1 MKIDIDKTDQI
12 IIDHLERDARI
23 SISDL
28 AEIVGLSRP
37 AVSERIE
44 KLQKQGVIKGFSAVI
59 DHSVVETP
67 VIAFVAARHP
77 GMLMGKAEAAVYELS
92 RKKEILEVHG
102 VAGEDCLYL
111 KVRVKDMKEL
121 NELVK
126 SLQQPPLSME
136 TKTTIVMSTYFE
148 KLGGILL
155 MEKPSKEKSR

>member
-1 MKIDIDKTDQI
+1 MKIDVDRIDQI
-12 IIDHLERDARI
+12 IIDHLERDGRI

-44 KLQKQGVIKGFSAVI
+44 KLQKEGIIKGFSAVI
-59 DHSVVETP
+59 DHNVVVNQ

-121 NELVK
+121 NELVR
-126 SLQQPPLSME
+126 SLQQPPLNME
-136 TKTTIVMSTYFE
+136 TKTTIAMNTYFE
-148 KLGGILL
+148 KQGGILL
-155 MEKPSKEKSR
+155 MEKPAKEKPR

>member
-1 MKIDIDKTDQI
+1 MKIEIDKIDQV
-12 IIDHLERDARI
+12 IIDHLEHDARI

-37 AVSERIE
+37 AISERIE

-59 DHSVVETP
+59 DHSVFENP

-77 GMLMGKAEAAVYELS
+77 SPTTAKAEAAVYELS
-92 RKKEILEVHG
+92 RRKEILEVHG

-121 NELVK
+121 NELVR
-126 SLQQPPLSME
+126 SFQLPPLSME
-136 TKTTIVMSTYFE
+136 TKTTIAMNTYFE
-148 KLGGILL
+148 KVGGILL
-155 MEKPSKEKSR
+155 MEKPAKEKSR